1 MEILFKICLVGLF
14 VSTAIMVFG
23 DTTIVYKPMMIFALG
38 IAAYFIF
45 GKKKVNTE
53 TEENEKEE

>member
-1 MEILFKICLVGLF
+1 MVGLF
-14 VSTAIMVFG
+14 VSAAIMVFG
-23 DTTIVYKPMMIFALG
+23 DTTIAYKPMMIFAFVI
-38 IAAYFIF
+38 IAFLFF